1 MSKLEKIE
9 WDPKYSVDIEEI
21 DAHQKKMF
29 ELLNQLIDIRKSELD
44 PKDSINI
51 ISEIN
56 EYSKLYF
63 STEEKYLK
71 KKGYPDFLAHSKV
84 HRQFIKHAISLR
96 REVSEDMSNLTDE
109 MVMALRDW
117 LINHILT
124 LDSFYVPFLRIN
136 TYIEESKQKN

>member
-1 MSKLEKIE
+1 MTNIEKIE

-29 ELLNQLIDIRKSELD
+29 DLLNQLIDIRKSELD
-44 PKDSINI
+44 PKECINT

-71 KKGYPDFLAHSKV
+71 KKGYPDFIAHSKV
-84 HRQFIKHAISLR
+84 HRQFIKTAIGLR
-96 REVSEDMSNLTDE
+96 REVSEDMTNLTDE
-109 MVMALRDW
+109 VIIALRDW

-124 LDSFYVPFLRIN
+124 LDSSYVPFLRIN
-136 TYIEESKQKN
+136 QYIEESKQKN